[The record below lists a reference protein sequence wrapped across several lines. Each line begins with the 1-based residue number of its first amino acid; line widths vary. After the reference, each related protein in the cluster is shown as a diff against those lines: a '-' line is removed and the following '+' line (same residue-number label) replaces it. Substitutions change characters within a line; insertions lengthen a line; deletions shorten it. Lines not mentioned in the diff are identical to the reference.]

1 MPSTKKPS
9 TKATAKK
16 LLESA
21 TDPGEP
27 SLTESGRRLIED
39 IEAQWQLNSASRA
52 LLKLAAHSVS
62 IAERASA
69 VIEVEQPVYIDRFGA
84 PRPRPEVG
92 ILKDANNAAAAALD
106 KLLKTLEG

>member
-27 SLTESGRRLIED
+27 SLTESGRRLIAD
-39 IEAQWQLNSASRA
+39 IEQQWELNSVPLVLFSSWLLTLFPLQKEQVP
-52 LLKLAAHSVS
+52 LLKLSSPSTSTGSVL
-62 IAERASA
+62 R
-69 VIEVEQPVYIDRFGA
+69 VHVP
-84 PRPRPEVG
+84 
-92 ILKDANNAAAAALD
+92 
-106 KLLKTLEG
+106 KLAF